1 MLNGIFETGKL
12 VIEIKMLNP
21 EKILNILW
29 NENIDIKKVT
39 RIDVVTLKLIVDYD
53 DYEDYE
59 DEDYGYYDDY
69 DADDED
75 Y

>member
-29 NENIDIKKVT
+29 SENIDIKKVT
-39 RIDVVTLKLIVDYD
+39 RIDIVTLKLKYHYQILLLKRMLLEKDHY
-53 DYEDYE
+53 
-59 DEDYGYYDDY
+59 
-69 DADDED
+69 
-75 Y
+75 